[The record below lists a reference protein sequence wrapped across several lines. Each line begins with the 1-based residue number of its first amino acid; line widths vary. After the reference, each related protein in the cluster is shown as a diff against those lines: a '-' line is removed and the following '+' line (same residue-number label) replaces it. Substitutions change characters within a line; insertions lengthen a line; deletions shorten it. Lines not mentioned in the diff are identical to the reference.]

1 MDSTKRRRVMPLSS
15 RPKKNKGQ
23 SRIHKMLF
31 GSNQNVGFFRR
42 FLTYTLLIAIGFCF
56 ILPLLYMISTSFKN
70 MGDLINSS
78 VNWIPTEFYTEN
90 IRKAYEVL
98 DYVATLGQ
106 TIIVAVLPSIA
117 QTLVAALVGYGFGR
131 YRFPGHKLLLG
142 LVLATFLVPSQVTV
156 IPTYILFNR
165 LGILGSILAYLIP
178 AGLGQGINSAIFI
191 LIFYQNFKNI
201 PTSLI
206 EAARLDGA
214 NEFTVFTRVAVPMA
228 TSAFI
233 ISFLF
238 SLVWYWNET
247 YLASIYFGDSL
258 TTLQLELQRF
268 VSSYNSMFPAGQ
280 NVDGLGGINEAI
292 ELAATLLSIIPLL
305 IIYFIAQRWFVDSI
319 DKSGITGE

>member
-1 MDSTKRRRVMPLSS
+1 MASIETKHRFNVS
-15 RPKKNKGQ
+15 RPKNKSGQ
-23 SRIHKMLF
+23 SRLNKFLF
-31 GSNQNVGFFRR
+31 GNNQRVGFLRKF
-42 FLTYTLLIAIGFCF
+42 FTYVLLIAIGFCF
-56 ILPLLYMISTSFKN
+56 ILPLLYMVSMSFKN

-78 VNWIPTEFYTEN
+78 VNWLPTEWYTEN
-90 IRKAYEVL
+90 FRRAYEVL
-98 DYVATLGQ
+98 DYARTLGQ
-106 TIIVAVLPSIA
+106 TIIVAVLPSMA
-117 QTLVAALVGYGFGR
+117 QTAVAALVGYGFGR
-131 YRFPGHKLLLG
+131 YRFPGHKILLG

-165 LGILGSILAYLIP
+165 LGILGSILAYIIP

-191 LIFYQNFKNI
+191 LIFYQNFRNI

-214 NEFTVFTRVAVPMA
+214 NEFTIFTRVAIPMA

-292 ELAATLLSIIPLL
+292 ELAATLLSILPLL
-305 IIYFIAQRWFVDSI
+305 VIYFIAQRWFVDSV